1 MTSSKPVLAI
11 SAIAPIVLL
20 AVVIAFLLGPA
31 STFLQFGVVLPEVSI
46 EKVEFIEN
54 EIQAT
59 VRNTGPIDVS
69 VALADVNDRIQP
81 AAIEPDSSLK
91 RFETA
96 LVRIPFDWNE
106 GQPYEIGVTVDDG
119 TRFTTQVDAA
129 FASLEPDVDLFVFL
143 GMIGFLIGVVPI
155 MIGLLWY
162 PFIKKLGKNAFNFF
176 LAFTMGLLIFLGID
190 AVLEASEI
198 SERHLSSIFN
208 GELLIA
214 TVVILSFL
222 SLYGIGQK
230 LIKTENLSTL
240 SKGLTISLMIAI
252 GIGLHNLGE
261 GLAVGAAIA
270 LGEVALS
277 TFLIVG
283 FATHNTT
290 EGLAIAAPLTN
301 SKAKI
306 AKMVGLGL
314 IAGAPAI
321 FGCWVGGF
329 SFSPLFTLI
338 FLAIGAGAIFQVVI
352 SIFQYMKD
360 KSDLLSNTSLFAGVS
375 VGLIVMYLSLI
386 HISEPTRQE
395 ANSYAVF

>member
-1 MTSSKPVLAI
+1 MTTSKPVLAI

-20 AVVIAFLLGPA
+20 AIVIAFLLGPA
-31 STFLQFGVVLPEVSI
+31 STFLQFGVILPEVTI
-46 EKVEFIEN
+46 EKVEFVEN

-59 VRNTGPIDVS
+59 VRNTGPIDVA
-69 VALADVNDRIQP
+69 VVVADVNDRIQP
-81 AAIEPDSSLK
+81 AAIEPDSSLQ

-106 GQPYEIGVTVDDG
+106 AQPYEIGVTIDDG
-119 TRFTTQVDAA
+119 TRFTTEVDAA
-129 FASLEPDVDLFVFL
+129 FASLEPNVDLFVFL

-198 SERHLSSIFN
+198 SEKHLSSIFN

-230 LIKTENLSTL
+230 LIKTDNLSTM

-277 TFLIVG
+277 TFLIIG

-290 EGLAIAAPLTN
+290 EGLAIAAPLTS

-360 KSDLLSNTSLFAGVS
+360 KSDLLSSTSLFAGVS
-375 VGLIVMYLSLI
+375 VGLIIMYLTSVI
-386 HISEPTRQE
+386 I
-395 ANSYAVF
+395 

>member
-352 SIFQYMKD
+352 SIFHYMKD

-375 VGLIVMYLSLI
+375 VGLIVIYLTSVI
-386 HISEPTRQE
+386 I
-395 ANSYAVF
+395 

>member
-1 MTSSKPVLAI
+1 MPTSKPVLAI
-11 SAIAPIVLL
+11 SAIGPIILL
-20 AVVIAFLLGPA
+20 AIVIAFLLGPA

-59 VRNTGPIDVS
+59 VRNTGPIDVN
-69 VALADVNDRIQP
+69 VAVADVNDRIQP
-81 AAIEPDSSLK
+81 AAIEPDTSLK

-106 GQPYEIGVTVDDG
+106 GQPYEIGVTIDDG
-119 TRFTTQVDAA
+119 TRFSTQVDAA
-129 FASLEPDVDLFVFL
+129 FASLEPNVDLFVFL

-162 PFIKKLGKNAFNFF
+162 PFIKKLGKNTFNFF

-198 SERHLSSIFN
+198 SEKHLSSIFN

-222 SLYGIGQK
+222 SLYGVGQK
-230 LIKTENLSTL
+230 LIKTNNLSTL
-240 SKGLTISLMIAI
+240 SKGLIISLMIAI

-277 TFLIVG
+277 TFLIIG
-283 FATHNTT
+283 FAMHNTT

-306 AKMVGLGL
+306 AKMIGLGL
-314 IAGAPAI
+314 IAGVPAI
-321 FGCWVGGF
+321 FGCWIGGF

-352 SIFQYMKD
+352 SIFQYMKE
-360 KSDLLSNTSLFAGVS
+360 KSDLFSNTSLFTGISA
-375 VGLIVMYLSLI
+375 GLIVMYLTSVI
-386 HISEPTRQE
+386 I
-395 ANSYAVF
+395 

>member
-1 MTSSKPVLAI
+1 MPTSKPVLAI
-11 SAIAPIVLL
+11 SAIGPIILL
-20 AVVIAFLLGPA
+20 AIVIAFLLGPA
-31 STFLQFGVVLPEVSI
+31 STFLQFGIVLPEVSI

-59 VRNTGPIDVS
+59 VRNTGPIDVN
-69 VALADVNDRIQP
+69 VVVADVNDRIQP

-106 GQPYEIGVTVDDG
+106 AQPYEIGVTIDDG
-119 TRFTTQVDAA
+119 TRFTTEVDAA
-129 FASLEPDVDLFVFL
+129 FASLEPNVDLFVFL

-162 PFIKKLGKNAFNFF
+162 PFIKKLGKNTFNFF

-198 SERHLSSIFN
+198 SEKHLSSIFN

-222 SLYGIGQK
+222 SLYGVGQK
-230 LIKTENLSTL
+230 LIKTNNLSTL
-240 SKGLTISLMIAI
+240 SKGLVISLMIAI

-277 TFLIVG
+277 TFLIIG
-283 FATHNTT
+283 FAMHNTT

-314 IAGAPAI
+314 IAGVPAI
-321 FGCWVGGF
+321 FGCWIGGF

-352 SIFQYMKD
+352 SIFQYMKE
-360 KSDLLSNTSLFAGVS
+360 KSDLLSNTSLFTGISA
-375 VGLIVMYLSLI
+375 GLIVMYLTSVI
-386 HISEPTRQE
+386 I
-395 ANSYAVF
+395 

>member
-1 MTSSKPVLAI
+1 MPTSKPVLAI
-11 SAIAPIVLL
+11 SAIGPIILL
-20 AVVIAFLLGPA
+20 AIVIAFLLGPA
-31 STFLQFGVVLPEVSI
+31 STFLQFGIVLPEVSI
-46 EKVEFIEN
+46 EKVEFVKN

-59 VRNTGPIDVS
+59 VRNTGPIDVN
-69 VALADVNDRIQP
+69 VVVADVNDRIQP

-106 GQPYEIGVTVDDG
+106 AQPYEIGITINDG

-129 FASLEPDVDLFVFL
+129 FASLEPNVDLFVFL

-162 PFIKKLGKNAFNFF
+162 PFIKKLGKNALNFF

-190 AVLEASEI
+190 AILEASEI
-198 SERHLSSIFN
+198 SDNHLSTIFN

-222 SLYGIGQK
+222 SLYGVGQK
-230 LIKTENLSTL
+230 LIKANNLSTL
-240 SKGLTISLMIAI
+240 SKGLVISLMIAI

-277 TFLIVG
+277 TFLIIG
-283 FATHNTT
+283 FAIHNTT

-306 AKMVGLGL
+306 AKIAKMIGLGL
-314 IAGAPAI
+314 IAGTPAI
-321 FGCWVGGF
+321 FGCWIGGF
-329 SFSPLFTLI
+329 SFSPFFTLI

-352 SIFQYMKD
+352 SIFQYMRE
-360 KSDLLSNTSLFAGVS
+360 KSDLLSSTSLFTGISA
-375 VGLIVMYLSLI
+375 GLIVMYLTSVLI
-386 HISEPTRQE
+386 
-395 ANSYAVF
+395 

>member
-20 AVVIAFLLGPA
+20 AIVIAYLLGPA

-129 FASLEPDVDLFVFL
+129 FASLEPDVDLFAFL

-198 SERHLSSIFN
+198 SERHLSSIC
-208 GELLIA
+208 LLY
-214 TVVILSFL
+214 T
-222 SLYGIGQK
+222 
-230 LIKTENLSTL
+230 
-240 SKGLTISLMIAI
+240 
-252 GIGLHNLGE
+252 
-261 GLAVGAAIA
+261 
-270 LGEVALS
+270 
-277 TFLIVG
+277 
-283 FATHNTT
+283 
-290 EGLAIAAPLTN
+290 
-301 SKAKI
+301 
-306 AKMVGLGL
+306 
-314 IAGAPAI
+314 
-321 FGCWVGGF
+321 
-329 SFSPLFTLI
+329 SPSPRDQRGSRMPSS
-338 FLAIGAGAIFQVVI
+338 A
-352 SIFQYMKD
+352 
-360 KSDLLSNTSLFAGVS
+360 
-375 VGLIVMYLSLI
+375 
-386 HISEPTRQE
+386 
-395 ANSYAVF
+395 

>member
-1 MTSSKPVLAI
+1 MMTSSKPVLAI

-20 AVVIAFLLGPA
+20 AIMIAFLLGPA
-31 STFLQFGVVLPEVSI
+31 SSFLQFGVILPEVSI
-46 EKVEFIEN
+46 EKIEFKEN

-59 VRNTGPIDVS
+59 VRNTGPTAVS
-69 VALADVNDRIQP
+69 VVLADVNDRIQP
-81 AAIEPDSSLK
+81 AAIEPDSSLE

-106 GQPYEIGVTVDDG
+106 GQPYEIGVTTNDG
-119 TRFTTQVDAA
+119 TRFAKEVDAA
-129 FASLEPDVDLFVFL
+129 FLSLEPSIDLFVFL

-162 PFIKKLGKNAFNFF
+162 PFIKKLGKNTFNFF
-176 LAFTMGLLIFLGID
+176 LAFTMGLLVFLGID
-190 AVLEASEI
+190 AVIEATEI
-198 SERHLSSIFN
+198 SENHLSSIFN

-222 SLYGIGQK
+222 ALYGIGKQLTK
-230 LIKTENLSTL
+230 KTEFSKLSQ
-240 SKGLTISLMIAI
+240 GLAISLMIAI
-252 GIGLHNLGE
+252 GIGFHNLGE

-277 TFLIVG
+277 TFLIIG

-290 EGLAIAAPLTN
+290 EGLAIAAPLTK

-306 AKMVGLGL
+306 FKMIGLGL
-314 IAGAPAI
+314 IAGVPAI

-352 SIFQYMKD
+352 SIFQYMKE
-360 KSDLLSNTSLFAGVS
+360 KSDILSNTSLFAGIS
-375 VGLIVMYLSLI
+375 AGLIVMYLTSVI
-386 HISEPTRQE
+386 I
-395 ANSYAVF
+395 

>member
-20 AVVIAFLLGPA
+20 AIVIAFLLGPA

-230 LIKTENLSTL
+230 LIKTNNLSTL

-306 AKMVGLGL
+306 AKMIGLGL
-314 IAGAPAI
+314 IAGTPAI

-352 SIFQYMKD
+352 SIFQYMNG

-375 VGLIVMYLSLI
+375 VGLIVMYLTSVI
-386 HISEPTRQE
+386 I
-395 ANSYAVF
+395 

>member
-20 AVVIAFLLGPA
+20 AIVIAFLLGPA
-31 STFLQFGVVLPEVSI
+31 STFLQFGVILPEVSI
-46 EKVEFIEN
+46 EKVEFVEN

-59 VRNTGPIDVS
+59 VRNTGPIDVA
-69 VALADVNDRIQP
+69 VVVADVNDRIQP
-81 AAIEPDSSLK
+81 AAIEPDSSLQ

-106 GQPYEIGVTVDDG
+106 GQPYEIGLTINDG
-119 TRFTTQVDAA
+119 TRFSTEVDAA

-176 LAFTMGLLIFLGID
+176 LAFTIGLLIFLGID
-190 AVLEASEI
+190 AVLEAVEI
-198 SERHLSSIFN
+198 SENHLSSIFN

-222 SLYGIGQK
+222 ALYGVGQK
-230 LIKTENLSTL
+230 LIKTNNISTL

-277 TFLIVG
+277 TFLIIG

-290 EGLAIAAPLTN
+290 EGLAIAAPLTS

-314 IAGAPAI
+314 IAGVPAI

-360 KSDLLSNTSLFAGVS
+360 KSDILSNTSLFSGVS
-375 VGLIVMYLSLI
+375 VGLIVMYLTSVI
-386 HISEPTRQE
+386 I
-395 ANSYAVF
+395 

>member
-1 MTSSKPVLAI
+1 MPTSKPVLAI
-11 SAIAPIVLL
+11 SAIGPIILL
-20 AVVIAFLLGPA
+20 AIVIAFLLGPA
-31 STFLQFGVVLPEVSI
+31 STFLQFGIVLPEVSI
-46 EKVEFIEN
+46 EKVEFVKN

-59 VRNTGPIDVS
+59 VRNTGPIDVN
-69 VALADVNDRIQP
+69 VVVADVNDRIQP

-106 GQPYEIGVTVDDG
+106 AQPYEIGITINDG

-129 FASLEPDVDLFVFL
+129 FASLEPNVDLFVFL

-190 AVLEASEI
+190 AILEASEI
-198 SERHLSSIFN
+198 SDNHLSTIFN

-222 SLYGIGQK
+222 SLYGVGQK
-230 LIKTENLSTL
+230 LIKANNLSTL
-240 SKGLTISLMIAI
+240 SKGLVISLMIAI

-277 TFLIVG
+277 TFLIIG
-283 FATHNTT
+283 FAIHNTT
-290 EGLAIAAPLTN
+290 EGLAIAAPLTS

-306 AKMVGLGL
+306 VKMIGLGL

-321 FGCWVGGF
+321 FGCWIGGF
-329 SFSPLFTLI
+329 SFSPLFTLV

-352 SIFQYMKD
+352 SIFQYMRQ
-360 KSDLLSNTSLFAGVS
+360 KSDLLSNTSLFAGIS
-375 VGLIVMYLSLI
+375 AGLIIMYLTSVI
-386 HISEPTRQE
+386 I
-395 ANSYAVF
+395 

>member
-11 SAIAPIVLL
+11 SAIGPIVLL
-20 AVVIAFLLGPA
+20 AIVIAFLLGPA
-31 STFLQFGVVLPEVSI
+31 STFLQFGVVLPEVTI
-46 EKVEFIEN
+46 EKVEFVEN

-59 VRNTGPIDVS
+59 VRNTGPIDVA
-69 VALADVNDRIQP
+69 VVVADVNDRIQP

-106 GQPYEIGVTVDDG
+106 AQPYEIGVTIDDG
-119 TRFTTQVDAA
+119 TRFTTEVDAA
-129 FASLEPDVDLFVFL
+129 FASLEPNLDLFVFL

-162 PFIKKLGKNAFNFF
+162 PFIKKLGKNALNFF

-198 SERHLSSIFN
+198 SEKHLSSIFN

-230 LIKTENLSTL
+230 LIKTDNLSTM

-277 TFLIVG
+277 TFLIIG

-306 AKMVGLGL
+306 ARMIGLGL

-321 FGCWVGGF
+321 FGCWIGGF

-360 KSDLLSNTSLFAGVS
+360 QSDLLSNTSLFAGVS
-375 VGLIVMYLSLI
+375 GGLIVMYLTSVI
-386 HISEPTRQE
+386 I
-395 ANSYAVF
+395 

>member
-1 MTSSKPVLAI
+1 MPTSKPVLAI
-11 SAIAPIVLL
+11 SAIGPIILL
-20 AVVIAFLLGPA
+20 AIVIAFLLGPA
-31 STFLQFGVVLPEVSI
+31 STFLQFGIVLPEVSI
-46 EKVEFIEN
+46 EKVEFVKN

-59 VRNTGPIDVS
+59 VRNTGPIDVN
-69 VALADVNDRIQP
+69 VVVADVNDRIQP

-106 GQPYEIGVTVDDG
+106 AQPYEIGITINDG

-129 FASLEPDVDLFVFL
+129 FASLEPNVDLFVFL

-190 AVLEASEI
+190 AILEASEI
-198 SERHLSSIFN
+198 SDNHLSTIFN

-222 SLYGIGQK
+222 SLYGVGQK
-230 LIKTENLSTL
+230 LIKANNLSTL
-240 SKGLTISLMIAI
+240 SKGLVISLMIAI

-277 TFLIVG
+277 TFLIIG
-283 FATHNTT
+283 FAIHNTT

-306 AKMVGLGL
+306 AKMIGLGL
-314 IAGAPAI
+314 IAGTPAI
-321 FGCWVGGF
+321 FGCWIGGF
-329 SFSPLFTLI
+329 SFSPFFTLI

-352 SIFQYMKD
+352 SIFQYMRE
-360 KSDLLSNTSLFAGVS
+360 KSDLLSSTSLFTGISA
-375 VGLIVMYLSLI
+375 GLIVMYLTSVI
-386 HISEPTRQE
+386 I
-395 ANSYAVF
+395 

>member
-1 MTSSKPVLAI
+1 
-11 SAIAPIVLL
+11 
-20 AVVIAFLLGPA
+20 
-31 STFLQFGVVLPEVSI
+31 
-46 EKVEFIEN
+46 
-54 EIQAT
+54 
-59 VRNTGPIDVS
+59 
-69 VALADVNDRIQP
+69 
-81 AAIEPDSSLK
+81 
-91 RFETA
+91 
-96 LVRIPFDWNE
+96 
-106 GQPYEIGVTVDDG
+106 
-119 TRFTTQVDAA
+119 
-129 FASLEPDVDLFVFL
+129 
-143 GMIGFLIGVVPI
+143 

-162 PFIKKLGKNAFNFF
+162 PFIKKLGKNTFNFF

-314 IAGAPAI
+314 IAGTPAI

-360 KSDLLSNTSLFAGVS
+360 KSDILSNTSLFAGVS
-375 VGLIVMYLSLI
+375 VGLIVMYLTSI
-386 HISEPTRQE
+386 II
-395 ANSYAVF
+395 

>member
-1 MTSSKPVLAI
+1 MMTSSKPVLAI

-20 AVVIAFLLGPA
+20 AIVIAFLLGPA

-230 LIKTENLSTL
+230 LIKTNNLSTL

-314 IAGAPAI
+314 IAGTPAI

-352 SIFQYMKD
+352 SIFQYMKG

-375 VGLIVMYLSLI
+375 VGLIVMYLTSVI
-386 HISEPTRQE
+386 I
-395 ANSYAVF
+395 

>member
-1 MTSSKPVLAI
+1 MMTSSKPVLAI

-20 AVVIAFLLGPA
+20 AIVIAFLLGPA

-314 IAGAPAI
+314 IAGTPAI

-352 SIFQYMKD
+352 SIFQYMKG

-375 VGLIVMYLSLI
+375 VGLIVMYLTSVI
-386 HISEPTRQE
+386 I
-395 ANSYAVF
+395 

>member
-20 AVVIAFLLGPA
+20 AIVIAFLLGPA
-31 STFLQFGVVLPEVSI
+31 STFLQFGVILPEVTI

-69 VALADVNDRIQP
+69 IAVADVNDRIQP
-81 AAIEPDSSLK
+81 AAVEPDSSLK

-106 GQPYEIGVTVDDG
+106 AQPYEIGVTVDDG
-119 TRFTTQVDAA
+119 TRFSTEVDAA
-129 FASLEPDVDLFVFL
+129 FASLEPNVDLFVFL

-162 PFIKKLGKNAFNFF
+162 PFIKKLGKNTFNFF

-314 IAGAPAI
+314 IAGTPAI

-360 KSDLLSNTSLFAGVS
+360 KSDILSNTSLFAGVS
-375 VGLIVMYLSLI
+375 VGLIVMYLTSI
-386 HISEPTRQE
+386 II
-395 ANSYAVF
+395 

>member
-20 AVVIAFLLGPA
+20 IIMIAFLLGPA
-31 STFLQFGVVLPEVSI
+31 SSFLQFGVVLPEVSI
-46 EKVEFIEN
+46 EKIEFIEN

-59 VRNTGPIDVS
+59 VRNTGPIDVD
-69 VALADVNDRIQP
+69 VVLADVNDRIQP
-81 AAIEPDSSLK
+81 AAIEPDTSLK

-106 GQPYEIGVTVDDG
+106 GQPYEIGVTISDG
-119 TRFTTQVDAA
+119 TRFAKGIDAA
-129 FASLEPDVDLFVFL
+129 FLTLEPNVDLFVFL

-162 PFIKKLGKNAFNFF
+162 PFIKKLGKNTFNFF
-176 LAFTMGLLIFLGID
+176 LAFTMGLLVFLGID
-190 AVLEASEI
+190 AVIEATEI
-198 SERHLSSIFN
+198 SENHLSSIFN

-222 SLYGIGQK
+222 ALYGIGTQLTK
-230 LIKTENLSTL
+230 KTEFSKLSQ
-240 SKGLTISLMIAI
+240 GLAISLMIAI
-252 GIGLHNLGE
+252 GIGFHNLGE

-277 TFLIVG
+277 TFLIIG

-290 EGLAIAAPLTN
+290 EGLAIAAPLTK

-306 AKMVGLGL
+306 FKMIGLGL
-314 IAGAPAI
+314 IAGVPAI

-338 FLAIGAGAIFQVVI
+338 FLAIGAGAIFQVVL
-352 SIFQYMKD
+352 SIFQYMKE
-360 KSDLLSNTSLFAGVS
+360 KSDLLSNTSLFAGIS
-375 VGLIVMYLSLI
+375 AGLLVMYLTSVI
-386 HISEPTRQE
+386 I
-395 ANSYAVF
+395 